1 MISLAGD
8 RTLTIVG
15 LNSYKRKKK
24 IRNKKKKNIY
34 ILHSHAAF
42 LVIVALTA
50 VNCNCSN
57 IARAGEASSNWV
69 VVGMMF
75 Y

>member
-24 IRNKKKKNIY
+24 SETKKKIY

>member
-15 LNSYKRKKK
+15 LNPYKRKNRETKK
-24 IRNKKKKNIY
+24 MYLY

-57 IARAGEASSNWV
+57 IARADEANSNWV
-69 VVGMMF
+69 VVGVMF

>member
-24 IRNKKKKNIY
+24 IRNKKIYIY

>member
-24 IRNKKKKNIY
+24 SETKKIYIY